1 MAGCLT
7 GAGVAVLGGDER
19 QVIVAESLAEQ
30 AAWVRTFGLAGVS
43 PAKSLFPVDSTA
55 EAIKDARVLVLP
67 ISGANEEGMVRSNI
81 SGLKIKIDRD
91 FFARLDPP
99 SLLVT
104 GSFPR
109 LLRQTAETRGIK
121 VLEYA
126 ERDEVAVPNAVPTA
140 EGAIQLAMEHTPFTI
155 DGSTCLVLGYG
166 RVARALIKRMLPL
179 GARVMVAARN
189 PRQLEE
195 ATAAGC
201 STVLLSLLE
210 QEVGRVDIIF
220 NTIPAPVLT
229 AGVLEKTNNRVLII
243 DLASAPWGTDFA
255 VAKKRGITAFPAPG
269 LPGKVAPHTAGKILA
284 INLPGLIEEELRRL
298 N

>member
-1 MAGCLT
+1 MAGYLT
-7 GAGVAVLGGDER
+7 DAGIAVLGGDER
-19 QVIVAESLAEQ
+19 QVIVAETLAKQ
-30 AAWVRTFGLAGVS
+30 AAWVRIFGLAGVS
-43 PAKSLFPVDSTA
+43 PAESLFPVNSMI
-55 EAIKDARVLVLP
+55 EAIKDAQVVVLP
-67 ISGANEEGMVRSNI
+67 ISGANEEGLVRSNI
-81 SGLKIKIDRD
+81 SGLKIKIDRN
-91 FFARLDPP
+91 FFTQLKTP

-109 LLRQTAETRGIK
+109 ELRQAAEARGIK

-140 EGAIQLAMEHTPFTI
+140 EGAIQLAMEHTPYTI

-166 RVARALIKRMLPL
+166 RVARALIKRLLPL
-179 GARVMVAARN
+179 GARVIVAARN
-189 PRQLEE
+189 PRQLAE
-195 ATAAGC
+195 AKAAGC

-229 AGVLEKTNNRVLII
+229 AGVLEKTDNRVLII

-255 VAKKRGITAFPAPG
+255 AAKRKGINAFPAPG
-269 LPGKVAPHTAGKILA
+269 LPGKVAPQTAGKILA
-284 INLPGLIEEELRRL
+284 SKLPGLIEEELRRL
-298 N
+298 